1 MSDCEKCVHKE
12 MCDFMKTI
20 GGFVLFVE
28 KCGHFK
34 DKSQFIELP
43 CKVGDTVYSFCD
55 TFGVVLPYFVE
66 TLNIS
71 YYEKNLN
78 YYTYEANCTNV
89 EENELLD
96 SIDFDV
102 EDIGKTV
109 FLTKEEA
116 ERILAER
123 GVDNG

>member
-1 MSDCEKCVHKE
+1 MSTCKDCLHSEICPWD
-12 MCDFMKTI
+12 CDS
-20 GGFVLFVE
+20 VVCE
-28 KCGHFK
+28 RFK
-34 DKSQFIELP
+34 DKSKFVELP
-43 CKVGDTVYSFCD
+43 CKVGDTVYFFCD

-78 YYTYEANCTNV
+78 YYSYEANCTNV

-96 SIDFDV
+96 SIDFDI
-102 EDIGKTV
+102 EDIGESV

-116 ERILAER
+116 EKALKER
-123 GVDNG
+123 NNNDPK

>member
-1 MSDCEKCVHKE
+1 MSTCKECIYYDVCEALEDSGQVPKVHPNQ
-12 MCDFMKTI
+12 
-20 GGFVLFVE
+20 
-28 KCGHFK
+28 CGCFK
-34 DKSQFIELP
+34 DKSKFIELP

-71 YYEKNLN
+71 YYKKNLN

-102 EDIGKTV
+102 EDIGESV

-116 ERILAER
+116 EQALAER
-123 GVDNG
+123 SKEE

>member
-1 MSDCEKCVHKE
+1 MSTCKDCLCFGMCLLSSEKAGVCE
-12 MCDFMKTI
+12 
-20 GGFVLFVE
+20 E
-28 KCGHFK
+28 FK
-34 DKSQFIELP
+34 DRSKFIELP
-43 CKVGDTVYSFCD
+43 CKVGDTVYFYD

-71 YYEKNLN
+71 YYKKNLN

-102 EDIGKTV
+102 EDIGESV

-116 ERILAER
+116 EQALNKNNIKE
-123 GVDNG
+123 